1 MRRESRSRGRRFICV
16 RPTGVIWRKRRPTS
30 KVVTGLRMF
39 RYPSNEPILTKAR
52 TPAAPDEF
60 QRAQNPV
67 ITGIERRLAT
77 NGYWLEAIE
86 NWVHS
91 PQDIEN
97 VRHYL
102 ADYRALT
109 PERVRRAVANYVLD
123 QGDWSLVVLP
133 ARSQVASEQSGS

>member
-1 MRRESRSRGRRFICV
+1 MTVGISWGIFFASAEV
-16 RPTGVIWRKRRPTS
+16 RPESVPTF
-30 KVVTGLRMF
+30 F
-39 RYPSNEPILTKAR
+39 RIAR
-52 TPAAPDEF
+52 EIVAELASAPAAPDEF